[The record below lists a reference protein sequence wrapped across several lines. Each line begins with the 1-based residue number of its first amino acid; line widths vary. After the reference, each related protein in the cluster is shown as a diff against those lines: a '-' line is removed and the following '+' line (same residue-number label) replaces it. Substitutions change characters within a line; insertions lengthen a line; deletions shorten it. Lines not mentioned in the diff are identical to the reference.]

1 MNEILIEKAL
11 IDLDFEQKKTFGF
24 FCFRRVENLYNNV
37 DEYIDISLANKDLPK
52 GSAYETL
59 LEMSEFLLKKNDNFH
74 YFFNVNKTK
83 VETLVLDIENIYE
96 NNIKNILAMLVAQNL
111 LYLYEFEESKS
122 NEEIFNCSE
131 NTLEIVNQLQSDI
144 FFQKLKGDDE
154 DLDSYLQKFFDN
166 EYGIQLEAIELIKDR
181 KFNDLNFLEKNT
193 IIHYWNFVPST
204 MNTNKS
210 RTY

>member
-11 IDLDFEQKKTFGF
+11 IDLDFKQKKAFGF
-24 FCFRRVENLYNNV
+24 FCFRRVENLYSNI

-52 GSAYETL
+52 GSAYKTL
-59 LEMSEFLLKKNDNFH
+59 LKMSEFLFKKNDNFH
-74 YFFNVNKTK
+74 DLFNVNKTK

-96 NNIKNILAMLVAQNL
+96 NNIKNILAMLVAKNL
-111 LYLYEFEESKS
+111 LYLYEFEETKS

-131 NTLEIVNQLQSDI
+131 NTLEILNQLQSDI

-166 EYGIQLEAIELIKDR
+166 EYGVQLEAIELIKDR
-181 KFNDLNFLEKNT
+181 KFNDLNFLEQNT
-193 IIHYWNFVPST
+193 IIHY
-204 MNTNKS
+204 
-210 RTY
+210 

>member
-74 YFFNVNKTK
+74 DFFNVNKTK

-111 LYLYEFEESKS
+111 LYLYEFEENKS

-193 IIHYWNFVPST
+193 IIHY
-204 MNTNKS
+204 
-210 RTY
+210 